1 MKRMLA
7 CLATGWLA
15 SCAAP
20 QVVGT
25 PRVTR
30 AVLVHGFAETGSS
43 FKMMQERLAK
53 HGIECFV
60 PRLRPS
66 DGRGGLEGIARR
78 LKQDIDGRFGPDS
91 RIAVISF
98 SMGGIVSRYYLQN
111 LDGAKRCDSLI
122 TIASPHN
129 GTRAAWIYP
138 TKGAAQM
145 RPGSKFLAELRLTEH
160 RLGKIPVSSYRTPMD
175 LVILPPTSSIWERAE
190 NLEFPVILH
199 PLLLSSDAVITDI
212 ERRLMQ
218 RPTPR
223 AD

>member
-1 MKRMLA
+1 MNRLLA

-15 SCAAP
+15 SCTAP

-25 PRVTR
+25 PRVTQ
-30 AVLVHGFAETGSS
+30 AVLVHGFAESGSS
-43 FKMMQERLAK
+43 FRMMQERLEK
-53 HGIECFV
+53 RGIKCFV

-66 DGRGGLEGIARR
+66 DGRGGLEAVARR

-111 LDGAKRCDSLI
+111 LGGAKRCDSLI
-122 TIASPHN
+122 TIASPHH

-138 TKGAAQM
+138 SKGAAQM
-145 RPGSKFLAELRLTEH
+145 RPGSKFLAKLQQTEH
-160 RLGKIPVSSYRTPMD
+160 RLGKIPVSSYRTRMD
-175 LVILPPTSSIWERAE
+175 LVILPPSSSIWERAE

-199 PLLLSSDAVITDI
+199 PLLLSSEAVITDI
-212 ERRLMQ
+212 ESRLMQ
-218 RPTPR
+218 SPPPR